1 MGKKRVIVENLIKIA
16 VSLAVAA
23 LVLKLTERLVM
34 PKYTDSIPEG
44 GFIGEYYRMP
54 DRSYDVIFL
63 GDCEVYDCYEPMK
76 LWQEYGI
83 NSYVR
88 GSAKQTIWQSYYLLE
103 DTLTYEKP
111 QVVIFNVAA
120 LVYDKPVSEAYNR
133 MTIDGMRWSRAKVGA
148 ILSSMTEDEHF
159 VEYLFPLLRFHSRWE
174 ELSLSDLRYYLNA
187 PLRSYHGYHLVT
199 DAVPAGDIPEGRPL
213 IDYSFGENAWD
224 YMDRMRKLCEENGIT
239 LILVKAPILYPVWY
253 DEYEAQVDE
262 YAKENG
268 LTYINFNELTDELDI
283 NYRTDTY
290 DGGMH
295 INLSGADKMT
305 HYIGRMLAEMGVP
318 DRRGEPKLNDMWDKD
333 IERFGAEIKAD

>member
-1 MGKKRVIVENLIKIA
+1 M
-16 VSLAVAA
+16 S
-23 LVLKLTERLVM
+23 
-34 PKYTDSIPEG
+34 
-44 GFIGEYYRMP
+44 
-54 DRSYDVIFL
+54 
-63 GDCEVYDCYEPMK
+63 
-76 LWQEYGI
+76 
-83 NSYVR
+83 
-88 GSAKQTIWQSYYLLE
+88 
-103 DTLTYEKP
+103 
-111 QVVIFNVAA
+111 FNVAA

-262 YAKENG
+262 YAKE
-268 LTYINFNELTDELDI
+268 
-283 NYRTDTY
+283 
-290 DGGMH
+290 
-295 INLSGADKMT
+295 K
-305 HYIGRMLAEMGVP
+305 
-318 DRRGEPKLNDMWDKD
+318 
-333 IERFGAEIKAD
+333 